1 MQSILGNTRKTDI
14 TFHWDGRIDIS
25 AHVSK
30 VLSLRKGDV
39 IDILDGDGELYL
51 YVKIHAPI
59 IGRYEVTC
67 FPTHSRSQHFRAWS
81 QKLCR
86 YIIKAGGTSLYK
98 VKLGVGIPVSLPNIG
113 IALPIIYRHI
123 LNNDTRN

>member
-14 TFHWDGRIDIS
+14 TFHVNGRIDIS

-30 VLSLRKGDV
+30 VLSIRKGDV
-39 IDILDGDGELYL
+39 IDMLRDDDEIYL
-51 YVKIHAPI
+51 YVKYHAPLV
-59 IGRYEVTC
+59 GRHEAAC
-67 FPTHSRSQHFRAWS
+67 FPTCTRSLHFRAWS

-86 YIIKAGGTSLYK
+86 FIIRAGGSSLDK
-98 VKLGVGIPVSLPNIG
+98 VKLGVGSPVELLNVG

-123 LNNDTRN
+123 LNAEK